1 MENKPKRDD
10 LIYKT
15 DNKKK
20 DRTYDFQKLKTIKS
34 FERKI
39 CNNDLSLD
47 DVIELQIRW
56 KDVIDIIKEST
67 KPKESVKKEKRS
79 TNS

>member
-34 FERKI
+34 SERKI

-47 DVIELQIRW
+47 DVIELQIR
-56 KDVIDIIKEST
+56 
-67 KPKESVKKEKRS
+67 
-79 TNS
+79 

>member
-34 FERKI
+34 FERKT
-39 CNNDLSLD
+39 CNNGLSLD
-47 DVIELQIRW
+47 DVIELQIR
-56 KDVIDIIKEST
+56 
-67 KPKESVKKEKRS
+67 
-79 TNS
+79 

>member
-1 MENKPKRDD
+1 MNKIVEMENKPKRDD

-47 DVIELQIRW
+47 DVIELQIR
-56 KDVIDIIKEST
+56 
-67 KPKESVKKEKRS
+67 
-79 TNS
+79 